1 MTEYRFIEPL
11 DVLYLRGN
19 KLFDGAGA
27 HGAALMPPWPSLA
40 AGALR
45 SRMLADG
52 GVDMA
57 AFARGVPLA
66 DPRLAEVVGTPNQP
80 GSFRIAGFTLARR
93 VGDAIEPCFPL
104 PADVVVTDNELNDAS
119 YLQPTAVAGT
129 LRSSAA
135 FAKLPILRAAKPA
148 KPIGGLWLNGAGWKA
163 YLNGERLTA
172 AHLLR
177 SSDLWQT
184 DPRLGIALESGRGT
198 VQTGMLYTAET
209 VALRRESRDAATGK
223 EYHDVGLFVGVDGAD
238 GLMPQEGLLRFGGDG
253 RGAAVVPCSVPPPKP
268 DWPRINHEKR
278 FRLILATPG
287 LFEHGWR
294 LPGLDANGI
303 WRGPDGCVAKL
314 VAASVNRADVI
325 SGWDLARWSQTDE
338 SGQKKG
344 GPKTAFRVAPTG
356 SVYWFEALQGKFEA
370 FGKRA
375 TEGFWAISS
384 YPGRGRQAEGFNNVL
399 VAVWPQQ

>member
-52 GVDMA
+52 GADMA
-57 AFARGVPLA
+57 AFAQGEPLAA
-66 DPRLAEVVGTPNQP
+66 DPRLAEALGTPDQP

-93 VGDAIEPCFPL
+93 VGGAIDLCFPL
-104 PADVVVTDNELNDAS
+104 PADVVVTDKELDDAS
-119 YLQPTAVAGT
+119 YLEPTAVAGA

-135 FAKLPILRAAKPA
+135 FAELPILRAAKPA
-148 KPIGGLWLNGAGWKA
+148 KPIGGLWLNGAGWQA
-163 YLNGERLTA
+163 YLNGERLNA

-184 DPRLGIALESGRGT
+184 DPRLGIALEGGRGT

-209 VALRRESRDAATGK
+209 VALRREGRDAATGK
-223 EYHDVGLFVGVDGAD
+223 NYHDVGLFVGVDGAD
-238 GLMPQEGLLRFGGDG
+238 NLVPQGGLLRFGGDG
-253 RGAAVVPCSVPPPKP
+253 RGAAVVSCSTRPPEP
-268 DWPRINHEKR
+268 DWPRIDREKR
-278 FRLILATPG
+278 FRLVLATPG

-294 LPGLDANGI
+294 LPGLAADNL
-303 WRGPDGCVAKL
+303 WHGPDGCVAKL

-325 SGWDLARWSQTDE
+325 SGWDLAKWSHGK
-338 SGQKKG
+338 S
-344 GPKTAFRVAPTG
+344 GPKTAFRAAPTG
-356 SVYWFEALQGKFEA
+356 SVYWFEEFQGTVAALGKLVA
-370 FGKRA
+370 
-375 TEGFWAISS
+375 EGFWATSEYPDSS
-384 YPGRGRQAEGFNNVL
+384 RRAEGFNNL
-399 VAVWPQQ
+399 FIAAWRQAA

>member
-57 AFARGVPLA
+57 AFARSEPLA
-66 DPRLAEVVGTPNQP
+66 DPRLAEALGTPNQP

-93 VGDAIEPCFPL
+93 VSDAIEPCFPL
-104 PADVVVTDNELNDAS
+104 PADVVVTDKELNDAS
-119 YLQPTAVAGT
+119 YLAPTAVAGT

-148 KPIGGLWLNGAGWKA
+148 KPIGGLWLNGAGWQA

-177 SSDLWQT
+177 ASDLWQT
-184 DPRLGIALESGRGT
+184 DPRLGIALEGGRGT

-209 VALRRESRDAATGK
+209 VALRRKGRDAATGR
-223 EYHDVGLFVGVDGAD
+223 EYQDAGLFVSVDGAD
-238 GLMPQEGLLRFGGDG
+238 GLIPQGGLLRFGGDG
-253 RGAAVVPCSVPPPKP
+253 RGAAVAPCSPPPPKP
-268 DWPRINHEKR
+268 DGSRIDREKR

-294 LPGLDANGI
+294 LPGLDADNR
-303 WRGPDGCVAKL
+303 WRGPDDCTARL
-314 VAASVNRADVI
+314 VAAAVNRADTV
-325 SGWDLARWSQTDE
+325 SGWDLAKWQ
-338 SGQKKG
+338 
-344 GPKTAFRVAPTG
+344 PKPAQRIAPTG
-356 SVYWFEALQGKFEA
+356 SVYWFEDFQGRTEALGKL
-370 FGKRA
+370 A
-375 TEGFWAISS
+375 TEGFWAISP
-384 YPGRGRQAEGFNNVL
+384 YPDRGRRAEGFNNVL
-399 VAVWPQQ
+399 IAAWPKTA

>member
-45 SRMLADG
+45 SRMLADDG
-52 GVDMA
+52 ADMA
-57 AFARGVPLA
+57 AFARSEPLA
-66 DPRLAEVVGTPNQP
+66 DLRLAEALGTPDQP

-93 VGDAIEPCFPL
+93 VSDAIDPCFPL
-104 PADVVVTDNELNDAS
+104 PADVVVTDKELNDAS
-119 YLQPTAVAGT
+119 YLEPTAVAGA

-148 KPIGGLWLNGAGWKA
+148 KPIGGLWLNRAGWQA
-163 YLNGERLTA
+163 YLNGERLTT

-184 DPRLGIALESGRGT
+184 DPRLGIALEDGRGT

-209 VALRRESRDAATGK
+209 VALRREGRDAATGK
-223 EYHDVGLFVGVDGAD
+223 DYHDVGLFVGVDGAD
-238 GLMPQEGLLRFGGDG
+238 GLIPKDGLLRFGGDG
-253 RGAAVVPCSVPPPKP
+253 RGAAVVPCSTQPPEP
-268 DWPRINHEKR
+268 DWPRIDREKR

-287 LFEHGWR
+287 LFECGWR
-294 LPGLDANGI
+294 LPGLDTNDL
-303 WRGPDGCVAKL
+303 WRGPDGSTARL

-325 SGWDLARWSQTDE
+325 SGWDLAKWSH
-338 SGQKKG
+338 GKG

-356 SVYWFEALQGKFEA
+356 SVYWFDEFQGAVTALGKLA
-370 FGKRA
+370 A
-375 TEGFWAISS
+375 EGFWAMGD
-384 YPGRGRQAEGFNNVL
+384 YPDPSRRAEGFNNVL
-399 VAVWPQQ
+399 VAAWPQQ